1 MARVALAVL
10 ILLLPGSL
18 FGFWPLYWELD
29 GQKNFLG
36 PLVSYEEQNEETH
49 VTVRPLLSS
58 YDSPRTYSFLF
69 PLGKSTEAKSYFAPF
84 YSRHR
89 SSEDTYDVSF
99 FPFFYG
105 QDGERSYG
113 GVFPFYG
120 KLYNRFG
127 KDEMGFCLWPFY
139 GYSRAKGT
147 TKTNVVWPLV
157 SFYSGNQEGF
167 KVFPFYGQRQYGDD
181 RKSMFVM
188 WPFFI
193 RDERGL
199 DTDEPSTST
208 WVVPFYMHTESPH
221 SEFYGVLWPFF
232 TYTRVKDR
240 VEVKAPWP
248 FFSYASG
255 EEEQQKSFALW
266 PVYSHSRTEK
276 DEVTHILWPIYKET
290 ERYVGDEKWTEKRV
304 LLLNKYA
311 VDDRGTF
318 LNIWPFFEYRASD
331 EKSEFYFPSFLPWR
345 NKGFDRIIRPLLTL
359 YEYRRSGDKII
370 SNLLYGFYA
379 KEQKG
384 SAWRRRLAFLFDM
397 KRDEEGF
404 GFQVLS
410 GLFGMDSKRLKVFY
424 IPVKRG
430 EKGSLPVAGY
440 GSLVDRQETIAS
452 AMPFLPE
459 GNE

>member
-1 MARVALAVL
+1 MGRVVLSIL

-29 GQKNFLG
+29 GQKNLLG
-36 PLVSYEEQNEETH
+36 PLISYGEENGGTH

-69 PLGKSTEAKSYFAPF
+69 PLGKSTEESAYFVPF
-84 YSRHR
+84 YSRHK
-89 SSEDTYDVSF
+89 SSADKYDVSF
-99 FPFFYG
+99 FPFFHG

-127 KDEMGFCLWPFY
+127 KDEIGFCFWPIY
-139 GYSRAKGT
+139 GYSQANGT
-147 TKTNVVWPLV
+147 LKTNVVWPLV
-157 SFYSGNQEGF
+157 SFYSGYQEGF
-167 KVFPFYGQRQYGDD
+167 KLFPFHGQRRYGDE

-188 WPFFI
+188 WPFYI

-199 DTDEPSTST
+199 NTDEPSTST
-208 WVVPFYMHTESPH
+208 WVVPFYMHTESPS
-221 SEFYGVLWPFF
+221 SEFYSVLWPFF
-232 TYTRVKDR
+232 TYTRVRDR

-248 FFSYASG
+248 FFSYSSG

-266 PVYSHSRTEK
+266 PIYSHSRSEK

-290 ERYVGDEKWTEKRV
+290 ERYSGDEKWTETRV

-318 LNIWPFFEYRASD
+318 LNVWPFFEYRASD
-331 EKSEFYFPSFLPWR
+331 EKAEFFFPSILPWR
-345 NKGFDRIIRPLLTL
+345 NRGFDRIIRPLLTL
-359 YEYRRSGDKII
+359 YEYRRSGDKIV
-370 SNLLYGFYA
+370 SNLLYGFYT

-384 SAWRRRLAFLFDM
+384 DTWRRRLAFLLDI
-397 KRDEEGF
+397 KRDEAGF
-404 GFQVLS
+404 WFQVLS
-410 GLFGMDSKRLKVFY
+410 GFFEVDSKRFRVFY
-424 IPVKRG
+424 IPIKRG
-430 EKGSLPVAGY
+430 QRESLRVPLTEVR
-440 GSLVDRQETIAS
+440 LEEQETTTSLIPLS
-452 AMPFLPE
+452 PRGE
-459 GNE
+459 D